1 MHLVVGDGGNY
12 EGPAIYEGHP
22 SGWRQPQP
30 EWSAFREASY
40 GPGWG
45 GWKQGGWFGKIT
57 ICVYICKYIRCIC
70 IYKLYIYITY
80 FYLIAFMFD
89 WFPPLVDILSSK

>member
-40 GPGWG
+40 GPGWVRG
-45 GWKQGGWFGKIT
+45 GWKQGGLVWKDKNIYRYI
-57 ICVYICKYIRCIC
+57 ICTYIRCTYIHYILH
-70 IYKLYIYITY
+70 IYVFI
-80 FYLIAFMFD
+80 
-89 WFPPLVDILSSK
+89 

>member
-45 GWKQGGWFGKIT
+45 GGLETRWLVWKDNNM
-57 ICVYICKYIRCIC
+57 CVYT
-70 IYKLYIYITY
+70 YIYVRI
-80 FYLIAFMFD
+80 
-89 WFPPLVDILSSK
+89 